1 MRGTIQNWYVAAAS
15 GVIAGDDGRRY
26 TVVQSALR
34 SAAQP
39 TVGAA
44 VEFQAAGDAATD
56 VYLLAAPVAYDA
68 APTASGLMPR
78 TQAEWV
84 SLFFSPNGRIP
95 RSVFWAA
102 WGIQLGA
109 GFLLGLIPLIGFFVS
124 MVLVWT
130 NICVNTKRLH
140 DMGRTGW
147 WQVAPWIA
155 TIVGFGA
162 LFVFAIN
169 SSFSEGARGDNLAV
183 GVGAFSALGAYVVV
197 NIGFLIWIGA
207 TPSQPHDNRFG
218 PPPGRNIAGA
228 FD

>member
-26 TVVQSALR
+26 TVVHSALR

-44 VEFQAAGDAATD
+44 VEFQPFGDVATD
-56 VYLLAAPVAYDA
+56 VYLLADAPPA
-68 APTASGLMPR
+68 AALPSSGRMPG

-84 SLFFSPNGRIP
+84 DLFFSPNGRIP

-102 WGIQLGA
+102 WGIQLGV
-109 GFLLGLIPLIGFFVS
+109 GFVLGLIPLIGFLIS
-124 MVLVWT
+124 LVLVWT

-147 WQVAPWIA
+147 WQVAPWVA
-155 TIVGFGA
+155 TVVGLIA
-162 LFVFAIN
+162 LFAFAISN
-169 SSFSEGARGDNLAV
+169 SFGEGARQNDV
-183 GVGAFSALGAYVVV
+183 GVGIAAIGALGLYVVV
-197 NIGFLIWIGA
+197 NIGFLIWIGV

-218 PPPGRNIAGA
+218 PPPGQSVAGA